1 MKRSVRMTLLGAGAF
16 LLFVVLSVSIQ
27 RWIVYPQFELLE
39 KQDLQR
45 STDALLAAYDR
56 EAHSLG
62 EFIADYAEWDDTW
75 AFVADNNPV
84 FLKSNFAAAS
94 FQRGNFH
101 CVWILAA
108 DGRVLYRAAYNF
120 EQDTLEE
127 ITAEAGERILEGH
140 PFLQPLTGQSMRGLL
155 PLAGG
160 ITMVA
165 AHPILTTKGEG
176 PPRGIL
182 IMGRYLGPAFAEKL
196 SEQVQRPV
204 QVGNLQDWF
213 GRVQEGQPLHRHL
226 RTGELQSVV
235 LWNDLFGKSG
245 LVLTMISPPD
255 VTTVG
260 KHALVQSVAAV
271 VAQGVLF
278 VIIGGMLARRSL
290 RRSQQEEITRQ
301 LAERTAALQETEQY
315 LKTIME
321 NVPAGIVIVDAA
333 SHRIVDANPAA
344 LHLMAARREDVLGN
358 VCRACSVPGNPNPEP
373 GTVES
378 EIFARAE
385 RIMHRLDG
393 SQIPVIKTV
402 VPIRLRGQDCQL
414 HCFVDIR
421 DQKDAEEKM
430 RQTVEDLGRLNRA
443 MLGREERVLELK
455 SEVNQLLKEVGRAT
469 RYSTQQSRD
478 TKEGA

>member
-1 MKRSVRMTLLGAGAF
+1 MTLLGAGAF
-16 LLFVVLSVSIQ
+16 LLFLVLSVSIQ
-27 RWIVYPQFELLE
+27 RWIVYPQFKLLE

-45 STDALLAAYDR
+45 STDALTAAYNR
-56 EAHSLG
+56 EAQSLAD
-62 EFIADYAEWDDTW
+62 FLADYAEWDDTW
-75 AFVADNNPV
+75 AFVEDANPV
-84 FLKSNFAAAS
+84 FLTSNFAPAS

-127 ITAEAGERILEGH
+127 IYADAGERIMEGH
-140 PFLQPLTGQSMRGLL
+140 PFLQPLSGQSMRGLL
-155 PLAGG
+155 PQSGG
-160 ITMVA
+160 ITLVA

-182 IMGRYLGPAFAEKL
+182 VMGRYLGPDFAKKL

-204 QVGNLQDWF
+204 RVGSIQDWF
-213 GRVQEGQPLHRHL
+213 GRVQEGRPLHRRL
-226 RTGELQSVV
+226 RTGELESVV
-235 LWNDLFGKSG
+235 LWNDLFGKFG
-245 LVLTMISPPD
+245 LVLTMTSPPD

-260 KHALVQSVAAV
+260 KRALVQSVAAV
-271 VAQGVLF
+271 VAQGLLF
-278 VIIGGMLARRSL
+278 LIIGGMLARRSL

-333 SHRIVDANPAA
+333 SHRMVDANPAA
-344 LHLMAARREDVLGN
+344 LHLMAARREDVIGT

-373 GTVES
+373 GTMAS

-469 RYSTQQSRD
+469 RYNTQQSRD
-478 TKEGA
+478 TKEGE